1 MQQLIS
7 GVAHLGIRVRD
18 LERSRAFYAVL
29 GFELS
34 GGPFGSEP
42 VAILSHPSGVEINL
56 IINAAGE
63 HDHNMLMDEPI
74 KHAGYTHVALTCPDI
89 EAAIER
95 LERAGIRPSG
105 GPVTF
110 PTGHRAIFLRDPD
123 RNVIELNQP
132 GEGSH
137 EPTG

>member
-1 MQQLIS
+1 VQHLIA
-7 GVAHLGIRVRD
+7 GVAHIGIRVRE

-29 GFELS
+29 GFELT

-42 VAILSHPSGVEINL
+42 VVILTHPSGVEINL

-63 HDHNMLMDEPI
+63 RDHNVLMEESV
-74 KHAGYTHVALTCPDI
+74 KQAGYTHVALVCPDL
-89 EAAIER
+89 EVALAA

-123 RNVIELNQP
+123 RNVIELNQ
-132 GEGSH
+132 GV
-137 EPTG
+137 

>member
-1 MQQLIS
+1 VQQLIS

-18 LERSRAFYAVL
+18 LDRSRAFYAVL
-29 GFELS
+29 GFELT

-63 HDHNMLMDEPI
+63 RDHNVLMEEPI
-74 KHAGYTHVALTCPDI
+74 KHAGYTHVALTCADL
-89 EAAIER
+89 EAAMAL
-95 LERAGIRPSG
+95 LERAGISPSG

-132 GEGSH
+132 VDGARK
-137 EPTG
+137 PQA